1 MINFDDLSHTKRTLI
16 LATLQL
22 EIAEANCTNIL
33 DLARKRNQD
42 IHDLWRELCKKTGQP
57 HCTVPAP
64 VLATADP
71 WRETM
76 PAAAHLDSPPA
87 VAARSTTLAFPEA
100 PPSSAFP
107 PPTSLKPPIASK
119 AGGVNTAAAAVPV
132 KKAAASSAH
141 RAPNRRGLLVIG
153 VVAILSVG
161 VGLLVMVAGSNSTVS
176 PQTSLQIPNAKPGD
190 VVREGTI
197 IRDRR
202 NAGTCGEQ
210 TDPKAARS
218 SPCDK
223 AEAEPVNVPPPAGT
237 MRRLDAISKSF
248 SKR

>member
-1 MINFDDLSHTKRTLI
+1 M
-16 LATLQL
+16 
-22 EIAEANCTNIL
+22 
-33 DLARKRNQD
+33 
-42 IHDLWRELCKKTGQP
+42 
-57 HCTVPAP
+57 AP
-64 VLATADP
+64 
-71 WRETM
+71 
-76 PAAAHLDSPPA
+76 
-87 VAARSTTLAFPEA
+87 
-100 PPSSAFP
+100 
-107 PPTSLKPPIASK
+107 K

-141 RAPNRRGLLVIG
+141 RALNRRGLLVVG

-161 VGLLVMVAGSNSTVS
+161 VGLLVMVAGSNSMVT

-202 NAGTCGEQ
+202 NAGACGEQ
-210 TDPKAARS
+210 TDKAARPPS
-218 SPCDK
+218 CDK

>member
-57 HCTVPAP
+57 HCTVPGP
-64 VLATADP
+64 VLATGDP

-76 PAAAHLDSPPA
+76 PTAAHLDSPPA
-87 VAARSTTLAFPEA
+87 VAARSTTLASPEA

-107 PPTSLKPPIASK
+107 PPTSLKPPMAPK

-141 RAPNRRGLLVIG
+141 RALNRRGLLVVG

-202 NAGTCGEQ
+202 NAGACGEQ

>member
-64 VLATADP
+64 VLATGDP
-71 WRETM
+71 WRETV

-87 VAARSTTLAFPEA
+87 VAARPTTIASREA

-107 PPTSLKPPIASK
+107 PPTSLKPPMAPK

-141 RAPNRRGLLVIG
+141 RAPNRRGLLVVG

-202 NAGTCGEQ
+202 NAGACGEQ
-210 TDPKAARS
+210 TDKAAR
-218 SPCDK
+218 
-223 AEAEPVNVPPPAGT
+223 PP
-237 MRRLDAISKSF
+237 S
-248 SKR
+248 